1 MRYFSVN
8 KEELSGM
15 VKTGEI
21 YSDGD
26 YVNGVGDIECRTITL
41 GYSVSEY
48 DEQGMLQNVMFYKV
62 ATDMGD
68 LTNNEDKVLNTIKEI
83 YSADEGWQ
91 NNNW

>member
-21 YSDGD
+21 YSDNGYINGCGD
-26 YVNGVGDIECRTITL
+26 VEARTITL
-41 GYSVSEY
+41 GYSVWEY
-48 DEQGMLQNVMFYKV
+48 DENGMIDKREFYRV
-62 ATDMGD
+62 ATDMED
-68 LTNNEDKVLNTIKEI
+68 FTNNEELVLAKIKED
-83 YSADEGWQ
+83 YSADKGWQ

>member
-15 VKTGEI
+15 VKTGEV
-21 YSDGD
+21 YSDGT

-62 ATDMGD
+62 TTDMGD

>member
-21 YSDGD
+21 YSDGT

-48 DEQGMLQNVMFYKV
+48 DEHGMLQNVEFYPVKV
-62 ATDMGD
+62 DVGD
-68 LTNNEDKVLNTIKEI
+68 FTANEDKVLEKIKED
-83 YSADEGWQ
+83 YSADKGWQ

>member
-21 YSDGD
+21 YSDGT
-26 YVNGVGDIECRTITL
+26 YINRVGDIECRTITL

-48 DEQGMLQNVMFYKV
+48 DEQGTLQNVMFYKV
-62 ATDMGD
+62 TTDMGD
-68 LTNNEDKVLNTIKEI
+68 LTNNEDKVLNTINK
-83 YSADEGWQ
+83 GWQ

>member
-8 KEELSGM
+8 KETLSGM
-15 VKTGEI
+15 MTTGEI
-21 YSDGD
+21 YSDGE
-26 YVNGVGDIECRTITL
+26 YVSLPDDVEAREITM
-41 GYSVSEY
+41 GFSVSEY
-48 DEQGMLQNVMFYKV
+48 DEQGRLQNVGFYRVK
-62 ATDMGD
+62 TDMGD

>member
-21 YSDGD
+21 YSDD
-26 YVNGVGDIECRTITL
+26 TYVNGVGDIECRTITL

-48 DEQGMLQNVMFYKV
+48 DEQGMLQNVEFYKV
-62 ATDMGD
+62 TTDMGD
-68 LTNNEDKVLNTIKEI
+68 LTNDEDKVLEKIKDD
-83 YSADEGWQ
+83 YSADKGWQ